1 MSEISYKEL
10 MASTIHFVGI
20 GGGGMSGIA
29 RILLALGA
37 DVSGSDVKDSSVL
50 DGLRTL
56 GARIAIGHSEVNVP
70 QRGVL
75 VVSSAIAEGN
85 PELIAARARGLVV
98 LLRAQALA
106 IIMSQK
112 RAIAIA
118 GTHGKTTT
126 TSMATVALQR
136 CGADPSFAIGAAV
149 TNSGTNAHH
158 GSGDIFVAE
167 ADESDG
173 SFLAYQ
179 PFGAVITNIELDHVD
194 NFHSLA
200 EMDELF
206 AQFID
211 SIQSGGF
218 LVACIDD
225 SGVNRALSK
234 IKRTDL
240 SVITYGESS
249 SADLKIDRIS
259 LTQTGSISRVTWKGR
274 VLGELNLKVPGRHNV
289 ANAAA
294 TLATALHLGFPIDQL
309 FAGLQS
315 FTGARRRFEIKGE
328 VNGVTVVDDYGHHPT
343 EIRVTLEAARNFAGN
358 GRILVIFQPHRFS
371 RTEKF
376 AAEFAHELSQADHV
390 FLLEIYAASEKP
402 IPGTTSLS
410 ISKLMKSEKVT
421 YEPSMPVVIEQVV
434 KMAQRGDLIMT
445 LGAGDVSALGPLIVD
460 LLHQ

>member
-56 GARIAIGHSEVNVP
+56 GARIEIGHSEAHVP

-173 SFLAYQ
+173 SFLAYK

>member
-56 GARIAIGHSEVNVP
+56 GARIAIGHSEGNVP
-70 QRGVL
+70 QSGVL

-173 SFLAYQ
+173 SFLAYK

-234 IKRTDL
+234 IQRTDL

-294 TLATALHLGFPIDQL
+294 TLATALHLGFSIDQL

-460 LLHQ
+460 VLHQ

>member
-56 GARIAIGHSEVNVP
+56 GARIAIGHSEGNVP

-173 SFLAYQ
+173 SFLAYK
-179 PFGAVITNIELDHVD
+179 PFGAVVTNIELDHVD

-206 AQFID
+206 TQFID

-234 IKRTDL
+234 IQRTDL

-294 TLATALHLGFPIDQL
+294 TLATALHLGFSIDQL

>member
-1 MSEISYKEL
+1 
-10 MASTIHFVGI
+10 
-20 GGGGMSGIA
+20 MSGIA

-56 GARIAIGHSEVNVP
+56 GARIAIGHSEGNVP
-70 QRGVL
+70 QSGVL

-234 IKRTDL
+234 IQRTDL

>member
-343 EIRVTLEAARNFAGN
+343 EIRVTLEAARNYAGN

-460 LLHQ
+460 VLHQ

>member
-56 GARIAIGHSEVNVP
+56 GARIEIGHSEAHVP

-173 SFLAYQ
+173 SFLAYK

-294 TLATALHLGFPIDQL
+294 TLATALHLGFSIDQL

>member
-1 MSEISYKEL
+1 

-56 GARIAIGHSEVNVP
+56 GARIEIGHSEAHVP

-173 SFLAYQ
+173 SFLAYK

>member
-56 GARIAIGHSEVNVP
+56 GARIAIGHSEGNVP

-173 SFLAYQ
+173 SFLAYK
-179 PFGAVITNIELDHVD
+179 PFGAVVTNIELDHVD

-211 SIQSGGF
+211 SIQGGGF

-234 IKRTDL
+234 IQRTDL

-294 TLATALHLGFPIDQL
+294 TLATALHLGFSIDQL

>member
-56 GARIAIGHSEVNVP
+56 GARIAIGHSEGNVP

-434 KMAQRGDLIMT
+434 KMAQHGDLIMT

-460 LLHQ
+460 VLHQ

>member
-56 GARIAIGHSEVNVP
+56 GARIEIGHSEAHVP

-234 IKRTDL
+234 IQRTDL

-434 KMAQRGDLIMT
+434 KMAERGDLIMT

>member
-56 GARIAIGHSEVNVP
+56 GARIAIGHSEGNVP

-173 SFLAYQ
+173 SFLAYK

-206 AQFID
+206 TQFID

-234 IKRTDL
+234 IQRTDL

-294 TLATALHLGFPIDQL
+294 TLATALHLGFSIDQL

>member
-56 GARIAIGHSEVNVP
+56 GARIAIGHSEGNVP

-173 SFLAYQ
+173 SFLAYK

-234 IKRTDL
+234 IQRTDL

-294 TLATALHLGFPIDQL
+294 TLATALHLGFSIDQL